1 MNKYPLWKNV
11 ILVLATVIGL
21 LYASPNFFPQVPAL
35 QIGSNK
41 SAAKIDEGILRRV
54 DNALKAANMP
64 IASSEITE
72 KGISMKFDKNFEKLA
87 EAQKLAQAQVGDSFT
102 VALNSLST
110 APKWMTSINAL
121 PMYLGLDLR
130 GGVHFLMQVDMKG
143 AIEKNFDR
151 YGSEV
156 RTLLR
161 DKKVPYA
168 GASREGAS
176 TVIRF
181 RSDAD
186 RDAGKKEMNEANA
199 DIAIANGADQ
209 GDLRT
214 LVVTLK
220 PEAVK
225 TIQDKA
231 VEQNML
237 VLRNRVNALGVAE
250 PIIQRQGADRI
261 VVQLPGVQDPAE
273 AKRVL
278 GRTAT
283 LELRPVNED
292 AGALEAAK
300 AGNVPFGSEL
310 FDERTGEQVL
320 VRKQVILTGDRITG
334 ADPAFESQSNQPI
347 IRVQTDSAGGRIL
360 RDYTRENI
368 KKRMAILLSEGKRSE
383 VLLAPV
389 IQDELSSNFQISGRM
404 TTRETN
410 ELSLLIR
417 AGSLAAPMEIAEERT
432 VGPSLGKEN
441 IEAGFKSV
449 TFGLAAL
456 AAFICLYYLVMGM
469 ISTLALVVNLALL
482 VAVLSMM
489 QLTLTLPG
497 IAAIALTLGMAIDAN
512 VLINERI
519 REELRGGARPQEAIN
534 VGFEKAWGTI
544 LDSNVTTLIAGVAL
558 LLFGSGP
565 VRGFAVVHCLG
576 ILTSMFSA
584 VFFARGIV
592 NWVYGARKKLD
603 KISIGQI
610 WKPGT
615 ALMTHDDSAEAD
627 VAQKGA

>member
-1 MNKYPLWKNV
+1 
-11 ILVLATVIGL
+11 
-21 LYASPNFFPQVPAL
+21 
-35 QIGSNK
+35 
-41 SAAKIDEGILRRV
+41 
-54 DNALKAANMP
+54 
-64 IASSEITE
+64 
-72 KGISMKFDKNFEKLA
+72 
-87 EAQKLAQAQVGDSFT
+87 
-102 VALNSLST
+102 
-110 APKWMTSINAL
+110 
-121 PMYLGLDLR
+121 
-130 GGVHFLMQVDMKG
+130 
-143 AIEKNFDR
+143 
-151 YGSEV
+151 V

-368 KKRMAILLSEGKRSE
+368 KKRMAILLSEGKKSE

-449 TFGLAAL
+449 TYGLLAL
-456 AAFICLYYLVMGM
+456 SAFICVYYMVVGM
-469 ISTLALVVNLALL
+469 ISTLALLVNLALL

-497 IAAIALTLGMAIDAN
+497 IAAIALTLGMAIDSN

-519 REELRGGARPQEAIN
+519 REELRAGARPQEAIN
-534 VGFEKAWGTI
+534 IGFEKAWGTI
-544 LDSNVTTLIAGVAL
+544 LDSNVTTLIAGIAL

-615 ALMTHDDSAEAD
+615 VLEAGD
-627 VAQKGA
+627 RSTAADTANKGA